1 MRRFEAI
8 YRDVSH
14 IWYFPGLRIVFQAL
28 AGFGEAGGGRDKR
41 IGRCLG
47 RALLSRGK
55 NFMGFQ
61 QAAGAAYRALTARQ
75 AGPPLAASPVPLLL
89 APLGADP
96 HLSKFYKAA
105 RGNPALRPLLR
116 RTGLWEL
123 REESRLA
130 ALRDALTRARDDAAP
145 DWAAIAAP

>member
-47 RALLSRGK
+47 RALLSRG
-55 NFMGFQ
+55 NSLS
-61 QAAGAAYRALTARQ
+61 APPGALGLYRADGRR
-75 AGPPLAASPVPLLL
+75 
-89 APLGADP
+89 
-96 HLSKFYKAA
+96 HE
-105 RGNPALRPLLR
+105 NP
-116 RTGLWEL
+116 
-123 REESRLA
+123 
-130 ALRDALTRARDDAAP
+130 
-145 DWAAIAAP
+145 